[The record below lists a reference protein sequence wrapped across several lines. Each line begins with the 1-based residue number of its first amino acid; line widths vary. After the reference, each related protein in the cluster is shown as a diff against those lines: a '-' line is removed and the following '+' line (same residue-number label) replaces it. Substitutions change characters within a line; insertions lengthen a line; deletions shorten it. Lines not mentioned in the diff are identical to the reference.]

1 MATPMTPSPR
11 IPLCFLLLASLPA
24 AAADR
29 PPDQVVGAGSMTCP
43 QFRKTLDEY
52 RGVVRR
58 EQTDVMK
65 ILEASIQYAN
75 FEGTLGGYLARAQM
89 DRGAKATP
97 ETREEAMDQVYRIC
111 AKTPNARFIDAV
123 AQYVESGPASP
134 PAPVSIAPAPVA
146 PAAVVAAA
154 VAAAAAPAP
163 SSAPAAVRMP
173 ANTGQSTTPPG
184 SPIPVHLD
192 ATAQKTWE
200 VVGCEAGYSSMYCTL
215 RNISSTDARG
225 RAFAAKAITADGITV
240 STLAPISYASVR
252 PGATMRADFGLGAA
266 GYKAVVMEIFAR

>member
-1 MATPMTPSPR
+1 MATTMTPSPR
-11 IPLCFLLLASLPA
+11 IPLCILLLACLPA
-24 AAADR
+24 AAIDR
-29 PPDQVVGAGSMTCP
+29 PPDQVVGAGSLTCP

-134 PAPVSIAPAPVA
+134 PAP
-146 PAAVVAAA
+146 AAL
-154 VAAAAAPAP
+154 
-163 SSAPAAVRMP
+163 APAAVRMP
-173 ANTGQSTTPPG
+173 ADTGQSTTPPG
-184 SPIPVHLD
+184 SPIPVRLD

-215 RNISSTDARG
+215 RNISATDAKG
-225 RAFAAKAITADGITV
+225 RAFASKAITADGIAV
-240 STLAPISYASVR
+240 STLAPIFYDTVR